1 MHITVHLPKETSIV
15 LEVESSNTINEVIA
29 MTGLEPATHSL
40 RSLLYPSHI
49 FENTTW
55 SLKKYFIS
63 EGSDLEITTKQYLVF
78 QKAIDD
84 EAEAWDSI
92 IHLNTSKQSLTYQ
105 LQGEE
110 KKVVK
115 STDYEWLCNAIRD
128 VTNALNSAEK
138 RYAETSNLI
147 EELRSKL

>member
-1 MHITVHLPKETSIV
+1 
-15 LEVESSNTINEVIA
+15 
-29 MTGLEPATHSL
+29 
-40 RSLLYPSHI
+40 
-49 FENTTW
+49 
-55 SLKKYFIS
+55 
-63 EGSDLEITTKQYLVF
+63 VF